1 MSSEETSSRA
11 DGASFSLDVGDDLL
25 AEALAAV
32 ERREDQARARRRP
45 ADPNEMEAFA
55 ADLELD
61 DTPPEVGED
70 DDSGGSVA
78 IELEFDDS
86 FDPEPEDEGP
96 GGPAPSPLGGPASAS
111 ADENSLYDGNLG
123 DDSSAAQDR
132 AEDELEAP
140 TEAEL
145 GLGEGAQAALLR
157 ELTRLQARVAEVGQ
171 EREEALDRAARFEE
185 RLLEHDATQHELTS
199 ELEETRLRLRKY
211 RAARKRQLEEAR
223 RSEAALSRARERAS
237 RAEDRA
243 ATAESARDE
252 AARSLR
258 EALSRLTEAERAI
271 EHAHQ
276 RRRRELADQKR
287 SVAERCWKTVLP
299 VLDNLQLA
307 LSHAGGEAALVVEG
321 VGMVE
326 RQFLGVLASAGVTP
340 VEASRGQPFDPTVH
354 EAVERTETEDVAPD
368 AIVALMQAGYQLGGR
383 LLRPARVSVA
393 APISTGD
400 AAAPT
405 GDADAAEAAGPEPEP
420 EPEPSDTDLTSGDST
435 PARDTPASDTAT
447 SDTAAPEDSDASEAD
462 PADAP
467 TTVLS
472 PVPAPDAPV
481 APAPEEP
488 ASADQPGTSSHGEPA
503 SHAEPAS
510 PPEPASEQPPAAP
523 ALEPAPSAPDA
534 ASTTAPSD

>member
-86 FDPEPEDEGP
+86 FDPDSEDEGP
-96 GGPAPSPLGGPASAS
+96 GGAAPSPLGGPASTNT
-111 ADENSLYDGNLG
+111 DENALYEGILEDG
-123 DDSSAAQDR
+123 SSAAHDP
-132 AEDELEAP
+132 AEGELEAP

-185 RLLEHDATQHELTS
+185 RLLQHDAAQHELTT

-307 LSHAGGEAALVVEG
+307 LSHAGGEAALVVQG

-393 APISTGD
+393 APISTGH

-405 GDADAAEAAGPEPEP
+405 GDADAAEAAGPVPEP
-420 EPEPSDTDLTSGDST
+420 TNTDLTSGDST
-435 PARDTPASDTAT
+435 PARDTPASDTA
-447 SDTAAPEDSDASEAD
+447 ASDASASQASDVPEAD

-481 APAPEEP
+481 APVPEEP
-488 ASADQPGTSSHGEPA
+488 ASADQPGPSSHGEPP
-503 SHAEPAS
+503 SHPEPAS